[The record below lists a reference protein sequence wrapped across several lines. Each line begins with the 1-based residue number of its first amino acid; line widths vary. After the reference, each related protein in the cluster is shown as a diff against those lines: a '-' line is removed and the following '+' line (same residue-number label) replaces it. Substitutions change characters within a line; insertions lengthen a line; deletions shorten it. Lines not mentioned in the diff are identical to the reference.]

1 MNTSRERF
9 NLSNLQVNFLSCIKA
24 LLQIQDGQLFVHVHV
39 YFKKRE
45 QKYTVVAE
53 IFVAIKVTVLEI
65 KI

>member
-1 MNTSRERF
+1 MYKSLATDPRWTTLCTCACVF
-9 NLSNLQVNFLSCIKA
+9 Q
-24 LLQIQDGQLFVHVHV
+24 
-39 YFKKRE
+39 KKE